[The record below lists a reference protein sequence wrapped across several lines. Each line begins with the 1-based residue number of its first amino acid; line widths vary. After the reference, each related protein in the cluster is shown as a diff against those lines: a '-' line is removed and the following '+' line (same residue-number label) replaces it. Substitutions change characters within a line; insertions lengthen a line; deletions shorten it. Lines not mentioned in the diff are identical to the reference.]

1 MGQQE
6 QKANIITKSFCKGG
20 EVCFIILEQEGPFQ
34 VDSSF
39 FTQIPS
45 CIWSGMTIEVLGGEG

>member
-6 QKANIITKSFCKGG
+6 KRANIISRSFCKGG
-20 EVCFIILEQEGPFQ
+20 EVCFIMLEQEQPFQ

-45 CIWSGMTIEVLGGEG
+45 CIWSGMMIEVLGQEG